1 MVKNLKLWLTTI
13 YHGNII
19 QLTAKHGKRKAY
31 AAASNFIPAYQKYLE
46 RRAHMT
52 VYGTPVNEIDTRILL
67 SMGFQLAYRFER
79 TESESRLYD
88 AINTEIDR
96 RKQAGDGGT
105 A

>member
-1 MVKNLKLWLTTI
+1 
-13 YHGNII
+13 
-19 QLTAKHGKRKAY
+19 
-31 AAASNFIPAYQKYLE
+31 
-46 RRAHMT
+46 MT